1 MTSSDVIPASTTSS
15 SGWIA
20 SVGSAAGWV
29 WDGMKVTGSVF
40 NDYGTSTTRN
50 TVCTTATVA
59 GGFLGGWSGG
69 AIGSAVGTLI
79 LPGIGTAVG
88 SFLGGASA
96 ALVAGKAT
104 IVVTDRVLDTISYD
118 IETVS
123 CEKCG
128 RGFRCKLYKEGRD
141 KLCYRCK

>member
-1 MTSSDVIPASTTSS
+1 MSSDVIPATQATSS
-15 SGWIA
+15 SWLA
-20 SVGSAAGWV
+20 SVGTAAGWA
-29 WDGMKVTGSVF
+29 WDGLKVTGSVI
-40 NDYGTSTTRN
+40 NDIGANTTRN

-59 GGFLGGWSGG
+59 GGVMGGWSGS
-69 AIGSAVGTLI
+69 AIGGAVGTLI
-79 LPGIGTAVG
+79 CPGIGTAVG

-96 ALVAGKAT
+96 AVVAGKAT
-104 IVVTDRVLDTISYD
+104 IVVTDRILDDMNYD

-128 RGFRCKLYKEGRD
+128 RGFRLKMYKEGRE